1 MKNFKFTI
9 FFGIIFIFLAINLAN
24 KKDIF
29 NFDIFE
35 LVNFEN
41 KHKIEYKKLQKKI
54 NKQSF
59 FLFKNKKDLEKFI
72 EFSKK
77 LEIFEQIFYKNE
89 FDLQKIS
96 DNLNS
101 YKLAL
106 LDYKHAQILI
116 NNEEKF
122 FDEIIKKYFNPTNL
136 KLKYD
141 PLFLLSNSSSLNQK
155 SEILLDENL
164 YFTMMIKGEKYY
176 FVNAILSKN
185 LKNLN
190 KIIDFCDNLN
200 AIYAGSEILSTIG
213 RNQGLKESFV
223 FGSIVIVII
232 FIFLS
237 FAFGNFYVLSL
248 ILPVIFGLVV
258 GLFFVI
264 LFFGQISILTF
275 IISSSLTGL
284 MMDFSM
290 HFLGENYS
298 KKIEKKSIKKLKNM
312 FLLGFFITSTG
323 YMMFLF
329 ADFIFLKQIAVFS
342 IFGLLATMTFSY
354 FALPEI
360 LNNKIFIQK
369 KIFTKFLQN
378 LEKFSNKFAITNKKF
393 IIFSFIFICLT
404 IFEFFY
410 LKSEENLK
418 DYYQNSPKISK
429 NLEILDQNLTTILLP
444 KNINANKILSDLK
457 NENLFSDFSVNFI
470 LNSEIQKILIQKF
483 EILKNDEKI
492 LDKFKNIGL
501 NEKNFQKEFENL
513 SKFNVK
519 NPSEFCK
526 ILDKFCLDEN
536 YFLGYLKNVKNSK
549 ILEQKLVKQGIILID
564 FKSKIE
570 KKFNELK
577 EISIYLKIAGFMFA
591 FLFLWLFF
599 DAVLAVKILFLIIF
613 SVVLTLFVFT
623 IFGITLN
630 IFGVFGL
637 ILASAVGIDYMIF
650 AKNYKMTQNG
660 RIFGIFAAS
669 FTTIISFFMLSF
681 SNVNAVRNFG
691 LTISLTI
698 FFISF
703 FAFLLVKE
711 KRQNY
716 LKSC

>member
-176 FVNAILSKN
+176 FINAILSKN

-698 FFISF
+698 FFISI